1 MGVIMGTYKPL
12 IFKIAMEPFEF
23 ELIHRLNYRTFVEE
37 IPQHSANREKR
48 LVDRFHEENTYIICM
63 SGEELV
69 GMVALRG
76 QRPFSLDFKL
86 DNLDSYVPANS
97 KPVEIRL
104 LAIEPRYR
112 KPSVILG
119 IMQRGVEVAR
129 AHGYDIALISGIT
142 RQIRLYQHL
151 GFQPF
156 GPLVGTPEAMFQPMY
171 LTWDAFEAQ
180 VGALLDR
187 SDRFQEPANFLPG
200 PVAISKK
207 VHEAFV
213 QTPVSHRS
221 ANFSIMLE
229 EIKAALRSLTGASE
243 VVVLQGSGTLA
254 NDVIGAQL
262 SFSEQ
267 PGVVLANGEFGE
279 RLCDHARRFGLDHV
293 IYNAGWG
300 RALNLGEIDRLLM
313 LRPQTRWLWAV
324 HCETSTG
331 VLNDLEALKTL
342 SQLHHLKLC
351 VDCVSSIGALNVNL
365 SGVQFAAGTSGKAI
379 GALPGLSMVFIG
391 GDVVPRGRLPCY
403 LDLAGYLHSGV
414 PFTMS
419 SNLLAALRVALTMLG
434 AERYSAIAN
443 AAHRLRNQLDSYKI
457 DVVAPRLI
465 SAPHVV
471 TIPLPE
477 QVDSSTLAG
486 KLASRGILVAHASEY
501 LRRRNCI
508 QICLMGEFTTAAI
521 DRVAATLAGEVR
533 DAHACVYRKPK
544 SEHNGDEARQGLLN
558 CHATILPGHPH

>member
-1 MGVIMGTYKPL
+1 MGVVMGTYQPL
-12 IFKIAMEPFEF
+12 IYKIATKPFEF
-23 ELIHRLNYRTFVEE
+23 ELIHRLNYRTFVDE

-63 SGEELV
+63 SGEELL
-69 GMVALRG
+69 GMVALRS

-112 KPSVILG
+112 KTSVILG
-119 IMQRGVEVAR
+119 IMLRGVEVAR
-129 AHGYDIALISGIT
+129 ARGYDIALISGTT

-151 GFQPF
+151 GFQRF

-180 VGALLDR
+180 VGALLER
-187 SDRFQEPANFLPG
+187 SERFQEPANFLPG
-200 PVAISKK
+200 PVAVSKK

-221 ANFSIMLE
+221 ENFSVMLE
-229 EIKAALRSLTGASE
+229 EVKAALRSLTDASE
-243 VVVLQGSGTLA
+243 VAVLQGSGTLA

-262 SFSEQ
+262 SLSGQ
-267 PGVVLANGEFGE
+267 AGVVLANGEFGE
-279 RLCDHARRFGLDHV
+279 RLCDHARRFRLDHV
-293 IYNAGWG
+293 IYDAGWG
-300 RALNLGEIDRLLM
+300 KALNLGEIDRLLR

-342 SQLHHLKLC
+342 SRRHHLKLC
-351 VDCVSSIGALNVNL
+351 VDCVSSIGALKVNL

-379 GALPGLSMVFIG
+379 GALPGLSIVFIG

-403 LDLAGYLHSGV
+403 LDLAGYLHCGV

-434 AERYSAIAN
+434 AERYRAVAN
-443 AAHRLRNQLDSYKI
+443 AARRLRNQLDRYKI
-457 DVVAPRLI
+457 DVVAPRSI

-471 TIPLPE
+471 TIALPE
-477 QVDSSTLAG
+477 QIDSSALAG
-486 KLASRGILVAHASEY
+486 ELASRGILVAHASEY

-508 QICLMGEFTTAAI
+508 QICLMGKFTTAAL
-521 DRVAATLAGEVR
+521 DRVAAILAEEVGG
-533 DAHACVYRKPK
+533 AHA
-544 SEHNGDEARQGLLN
+544 A
-558 CHATILPGHPH
+558 